1 MKKILVM
8 MVAVFLGLTALSGCG
23 PQNVPPTNDATVP
36 AVQSDVDKTKFIG
49 EQKAQEIALTRAE
62 IETANDVIFERIEL
76 ERDDG
81 IWVYEVEFIKD
92 GMEYSTEIKA
102 DDGTVISWEVEKKD

>member
-1 MKKILVM
+1 M
-8 MVAVFLGLTALSGCG
+8 
-23 PQNVPPTNDATVP
+23 
-36 AVQSDVDKTKFIG
+36 DKTQFIG

>member
-1 MKKILVM
+1 MKKILAM
-8 MVAVFLGLTALSGCG
+8 MLPVFLGITVLSGCG
-23 PQNVPPTNDATVP
+23 PQTVPPANDETVP
-36 AVQSDVDKTKFIG
+36 AVQSDTDTTQFIG
-49 EQKAQEIALTRAE
+49 EQKAQKIALEKAE
-62 IETANDVIFERIEL
+62 ITTTTDVIFERIEL
-76 ERDDG
+76 EKDDG

>member
-1 MKKILVM
+1 MKKILAM
-8 MVAVFLGLTALSGCG
+8 MLTVLLGATAMSGCG
-23 PQNVPPTNDATVP
+23 QKTVPSANDETVP
-36 AVQSDVDKTKFIG
+36 AVQSDVDKTQFID